1 VLSKRL
7 CDLSSPRAFPVR
19 EKTRGDDSRKR
30 RLGKLNELGTY
41 VIRQPDSIGRDEEFM
56 TLLVHLLGPDCQD
69 DRFATARANG
79 FRGIPFGGQMN
90 VVAFPFL

>member
-1 VLSKRL
+1 
-7 CDLSSPRAFPVR
+7 
-19 EKTRGDDSRKR
+19 
-30 RLGKLNELGTY
+30 